1 MSIVLTTFLLFL
13 LQLFSCDNSY
23 VLLSP
28 GIFPDFSSVSR
39 FSRLSGQ
46 LSSDSISHGIMTVM
60 AGLLCCLFCL
70 TGCCC
75 RVPHFFISCIIQAE
89 PKSLFSLTIEKS
101 GHRLLCLFRF
111 FLFMLWRSMFM
122 RYRIIPILQETEC
135 KRKVFSGKISLLIS
149 TKFYKVRPIHSHLQ
163 LPRSAVQPPQ
173 LLPFCHRPCSPC
185 CPRIRRLQPPF
196 PPEIFLPR

>member
-1 MSIVLTTFLLFL
+1 
-13 LQLFSCDNSY
+13 
-23 VLLSP
+23 
-28 GIFPDFSSVSR
+28 
-39 FSRLSGQ
+39 
-46 LSSDSISHGIMTVM
+46 MTVM

-70 TGCCC
+70 TGCC
-75 RVPHFFISCIIQAE
+75 RVPHFFISCIIQVE

-149 TKFYKVRPIHSHLQ
+149 TKFYKGWRQQKKGERKTFHPYCFVSDKAEPAMLTEYDVQ
-163 LPRSAVQPPQ
+163 RSAAWFSAILC
-173 LLPFCHRPCSPC
+173 LLPANQRSDS
-185 CPRIRRLQPPF
+185 RR
-196 PPEIFLPR
+196 